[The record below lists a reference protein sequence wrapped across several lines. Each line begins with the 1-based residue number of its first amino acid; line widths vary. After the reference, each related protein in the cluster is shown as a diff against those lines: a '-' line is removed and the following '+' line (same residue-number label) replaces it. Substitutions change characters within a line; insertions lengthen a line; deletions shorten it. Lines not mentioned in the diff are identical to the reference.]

1 MYIVII
7 NFRDQ
12 NSLKLNE
19 QLLGYFMVYFCIII
33 KFDGS
38 MLSLKYAGRQD
49 GFSSVF
55 VFIVI
60 VVSLVAN
67 ELFLINYQ
75 RHSHYLGSSFLLPS
89 ASTEN
94 FVFSGKLFFFF
105 LTYCF

>member
-60 VVSLVAN
+60 
-67 ELFLINYQ
+67 
-75 RHSHYLGSSFLLPS
+75 SFLSSQWIIPNEFSKALTLS
-89 ASTEN
+89 GFLFST
-94 FVFSGKLFFFF
+94 
-105 LTYCF
+105 T